1 VKTNEGIADQF
12 RRFADLLEIRG
23 ADHFRVRSYRNAAD
37 SIESWPGAI
46 ESIAK
51 QEGSKGLQAIPGVGR
66 AISAKIAEIV
76 ESGTFSAWIKVT
88 AETPP
93 SVLDLLKVDGIGMK
107 TAATLHQK
115 FKITSLND
123 LRQFAEGGGLELVDG
138 ISDKTS
144 ARIIDSLSRLQP

>member
-1 VKTNEGIADQF
+1 MKTNEAIADQF
-12 RRFADLLEIRG
+12 RRFSDLLEIRG

-46 ESIAK
+46 ERIAK
-51 QEGSKGLQAIPGVGR
+51 QEGAKGLQEIPGVGR
-66 AISAKIAEIV
+66 AISAKIVELV
-76 ESGTFSAWIKVT
+76 ESGTFNAWIKLT

-115 FKITSLND
+115 FKISSLND

-138 ISDKTS
+138 ISEKNS
-144 ARIIDSLSRLQP
+144 ARILDSVSRL